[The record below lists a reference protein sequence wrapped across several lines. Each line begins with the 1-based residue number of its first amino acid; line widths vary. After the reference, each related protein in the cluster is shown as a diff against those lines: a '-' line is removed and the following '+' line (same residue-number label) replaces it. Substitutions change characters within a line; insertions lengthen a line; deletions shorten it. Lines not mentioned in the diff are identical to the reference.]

1 MTEPTPATVDLP
13 RVGDRVQLRVPT
25 EEDVDGLAEL
35 ADDPEVARW
44 TFVPEPYL
52 RSDAESFVR
61 QARMKIRTE
70 EAYLMAIERLDDGVV
85 VGTFALDRVDRWA
98 RRADVGYWLG
108 EPYRGQ
114 GLASEA
120 LELALSIAFGD
131 LDLIRVQARVFPGN
145 EASIRLLERHGFERE
160 GRLRRH
166 VRHRGEFRDEM
177 IYGRLREDVDR
188 DGPSHS
194 GSVR

>member
-1 MTEPTPATVDLP
+1 MTDRTASTVDLP
-13 RVGDRVQLRVPT
+13 RVGDRVRLRAPS
-25 EEDVDGLAEL
+25 EADVDALAEL

-52 RSDAESFVR
+52 PSDATAFVR
-61 QARMKIRTE
+61 QSRMKIRTE
-70 EAYLMAIERLDDGVV
+70 EAYPMVIERLDGEAL
-85 VGTFALDRVDRWA
+85 VGTLALDRVDRWA

-120 LELALSIAFGD
+120 LELALAIAFED

-145 EASIRLLERHGFERE
+145 EASIRLLERHGFVEE

-166 VRHRGEFRDEM
+166 VRHRGAYRDE
-177 IYGRLREDVDR
+177 IVYGRLREDVDR
-188 DGPSHS
+188 DGPAHS
-194 GSVR
+194 GTVR